1 MARRHS
7 ESLCKRRG
15 LRVRS
20 ASAAGRLISFKLIA
34 RCPSAPPVPGGP
46 TLTTSTHNGVL
57 CVAQGVSDELDGRRQ
72 HHVTPGTLNGVLASA
87 RAAAA
92 AERADHPTC
101 GITANKLAAFMLSI
115 GFREVPYSVEIRPKV
130 YKVLAEPARSPM
142 ALARAD
148 TYRNTD
154 ITSQAQR
161 DRNKRLYSHD
171 DPALDPMRAHIHPA
185 VGLWQLDDAG
195 GSEPWVRLNHGER
208 ADTGLGA
215 NGVYDNVHK
224 MASADSG
231 GEVIAARFA
240 RVYCEAGG
248 GSAGDDAVRRNMA
261 SGTWAACRRGNCF
274 AAQFKEIYLAASDD
288 LYVTIAQNPG
298 EYSTSGGVSRHRCH
312 WDDGSIGGRAA
323 VSFECFF
330 YDTTQPEGWMPSATP
345 TENKPQRGPLAAPF
359 VAFTQPDGDIEKR
372 FAVFPGAVLTEL
384 ERPGGRGY
392 GTYVKAIPR
401 TKNPRKAEYPWSM
414 MTAGGTVL
422 RVEICEEPEWVTSSP
437 GSRRCISPSAVDD
450 DFDVKSAIRSD

>member
-1 MARRHS
+1 M
-7 ESLCKRRG
+7 
-15 LRVRS
+15 
-20 ASAAGRLISFKLIA
+20 
-34 RCPSAPPVPGGP
+34 
-46 TLTTSTHNGVL
+46 L

-148 TYRNTD
+148 IYRNTD

-240 RVYCEAGG
+240 RVYCEAGDG
-248 GSAGDDAVRRNMA
+248 TAGDDAVRRNMA

-298 EYSTSGGVSRHRCH
+298 EYSTSGGVGRHECRWSDIGTGRPVGRSFSCFLLDTTRYEGAMH
-312 WDDGSIGGRAA
+312 ASDPGVDSVGQSPLAVPFFAFSDDSKRLAAFPGSILAELRDNGDPEFNTRIRA
-323 VSFECFF
+323 V
-330 YDTTQPEGWMPSATP
+330 
-345 TENKPQRGPLAAPF
+345 PQ
-359 VAFTQPDGDIEKR
+359 TGDAR
-372 FAVFPGAVLTEL
+372 
-384 ERPGGRGY
+384 
-392 GTYVKAIPR
+392 
-401 TKNPRKAEYPWSM
+401 KNPNMWYETDYDN
-414 MTAGGTVL
+414 GTPNDDSDDRFL
-422 RVEICEEPEWVTSSP
+422 QVEVCKDPDWV
-437 GSRRCISPSAVDD
+437 RAN
-450 DFDVKSAIRSD
+450 RSDETCPWRSVNDRGLHEILGIEAP